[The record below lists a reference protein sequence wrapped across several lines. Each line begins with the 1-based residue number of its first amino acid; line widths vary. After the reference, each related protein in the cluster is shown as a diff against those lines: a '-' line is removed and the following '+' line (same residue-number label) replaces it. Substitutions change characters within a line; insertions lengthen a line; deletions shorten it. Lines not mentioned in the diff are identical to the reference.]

1 MIIYNEDYTMVLDI
15 NNEQFEFLNEALEYE
30 DDTDTY
36 SLEHELFNVLSVGMQ
51 QAPKI
56 VVGEDEE
63 GNTIVFEPDDRVLN

>member
-1 MIIYNEDYTMVLDI
+1 MIIYNEDYSMLLDI
-15 NNEQFEFLNEALEYE
+15 NNEQFEFLNDALEYE
-30 DDTDTY
+30 NDTY
-36 SLEHELFNVLSVGMQ
+36 SLAHELFNVLSVGMQ